1 MNKRELKKFERLL
14 FAEREHLSQGIRRI
28 EEDTLE
34 GSERETTGDLSSF
47 AETGTDNNERE
58 TALRVAS
65 GESDWLRDVSE
76 EIGVSFKKTI
86 IRGQTT
92 RWASCSRVHTISLN
106 RSLLFLPKDL
116 VRHVFLH
123 ELCHVRRL
131 NHSPEFWRLL
141 GKLEPNYKKREAE
154 TRRADTCVP
163 LWAHPG

>member
-76 EIGVSFKKTI
+76 
-86 IRGQTT
+86 
-92 RWASCSRVHTISLN
+92 A
-106 RSLLFLPKDL
+106 L
-116 VRHVFLH
+116 VRIEDGTYGVC
-123 ELCHVRRL
+123 EGCETEIPQKRL
-131 NHSPEFWRLL
+131 EVYPSARHCVECQS
-141 GKLEPNYKKREAE
+141 KLEKDG
-154 TRRADTCVP
+154 T
-163 LWAHPG
+163 L

>member
-76 EIGVSFKKTI
+76 
-86 IRGQTT
+86 
-92 RWASCSRVHTISLN
+92 A
-106 RSLLFLPKDL
+106 L
-116 VRHVFLH
+116 VRIEDGTYGVC
-123 ELCHVRRL
+123 EACETEIPQKRL
-131 NHSPEFWRLL
+131 EVYPSARHCVECQS
-141 GKLEPNYKKREAE
+141 KLEKDG
-154 TRRADTCVP
+154 T
-163 LWAHPG
+163 L

>member
-76 EIGVSFKKTI
+76 
-86 IRGQTT
+86 
-92 RWASCSRVHTISLN
+92 A
-106 RSLLFLPKDL
+106 L
-116 VRHVFLH
+116 VRIEDGTYGVC
-123 ELCHVRRL
+123 EGCETEIPQKRL
-131 NHSPEFWRLL
+131 EVYPSARHCVECQS
-141 GKLEPNYKKREAE
+141 KLEK
-154 TRRADTCVP
+154 DGI
-163 LWAHPG
+163 L